1 MELTTNAERR
11 AWALLERMRETPMRR
26 GALSVP
32 GHHLKRDVARA
43 LLSEGVPPV
52 LAQRIALQLA
62 FKFHR
67 HDLNDEPEWRAMG
80 QILRRE
86 IAHLKDHVGLSNQR
100 IITVLPKLS
109 ADQVSTLL
117 DELMKADRTIAHT
130 ILHAAVNTSSPQAAG
145 RRYLAE
151 YRLVVRRLRAIDPT
165 MARTLAAATFCAVA
179 PLCKAMEHMTRFSSL
194 MAQYGDQPKMA
205 RRLARAW
212 FRTRPQAEDPTASNE
227 EHHSG

>member
-1 MELTTNAERR
+1 MELATNAERR

-26 GALSVP
+26 GALSVR
-32 GHHLKRDVARA
+32 GHQLKRDVARA

-86 IAHLKDHVGLSNQR
+86 IARLKDHVGLSNQR

-109 ADQVSTLL
+109 ADQVSALL
-117 DELMKADRTIAHT
+117 DELMKADRTSHIPSFMQPS
-130 ILHAAVNTSSPQAAG
+130 IPLPLAASRHS
-145 RRYLAE
+145 RRAP
-151 YRLVVRRLRAIDPT
+151 RRSTTASHHPL
-165 MARTLAAATFCAVA
+165 ARTLCGHGLRAVA
-179 PLCKAMEHMTRFSSL
+179 PLCKAMEHMTRFSSR
-194 MAQYGDQPKMA
+194 GTVGTNPRWRA
-205 RRLARAW
+205 RMV
-212 FRTRPQAEDPTASNE
+212 SNPAT
-227 EHHSG
+227 S

>member
-11 AWALLERMRETPMRR
+11 AWALLERMRDTPMRR
-26 GALSVP
+26 GALSRA
-32 GHHLKRDVARA
+32 GHQLKRDVARA
-43 LLSEGVPPV
+43 ILSQGVPPM
-52 LAQRIALQLA
+52 LAKRIALQLA

-67 HDLNDEPEWRAMG
+67 RDLNDEPEWRAMG

-86 IAHLKDHVGLSNQR
+86 IARLRDHVGLSSQR

-109 ADQVSTLL
+109 ADQVSAFL

-130 ILHAAVNTSSPQAAG
+130 ILHAAVNTSSPLTAG

-151 YRLVVRRLRAIDPT
+151 YRLVVRRLRGIDPT
-165 MARTLAAATFCAVA
+165 MARTVAAATFCAVA
-179 PLCKAMEHMTRFSSL
+179 PLSKAMEHMTRFSSL
-194 MAQYGDQPKMA
+194 MAQHGDQPKTA

-212 FRTRPQAEDPTASNE
+212 FRTRPQAEDPTVSNE
-227 EHHSG
+227 EHHSR